1 MEKWGVGRR
10 GSGEDG
16 VGNEKGSGLVREPSH
31 SGFRSQRRPQHPPL
45 IWALTRWDQVVHGAP
60 SEHSE
65 LRRLAGAAAPLS
77 LGISGAAGI
86 LEVAEVHLKTAPS
99 GCGRARGT

>member
-1 MEKWGVGRR
+1 MRR
-10 GSGEDG
+10 GAVWFGE
-16 VGNEKGSGLVREPSH
+16 LSH

-77 LGISGAAGI
+77 LCISGAAGI

-99 GCGRARGT
+99 GRGRARGI